1 MPWKDD
7 VSTNYNRFGDTGME
21 RLEKGVQ
28 AAATPVVKTAQEMFK
43 DAVQSLT
50 GSSKQ
55 APQAEQAPQARQ
67 ALQAEEAKKIQTA
80 RARLAQINKEIVEA
94 RKKREQAQQAPQ
106 APQAEQAKQ
115 EKKVVEKKKKG
126 SVLAKMI
133 QSRQGSKEAM
143 QRASG

>member
-55 APQAEQAPQARQ
+55 EPQEEQAPKARQ

-94 RKKREQAQQAPQ
+94 RKKGNRHSKHRKHLRQS
-106 APQAEQAKQ
+106 KQ
-115 EKKVVEKKKKG
+115 SRRKSGGEKKRDRCWRK
-126 SVLAKMI
+126 
-133 QSRQGSKEAM
+133 
-143 QRASG
+143 